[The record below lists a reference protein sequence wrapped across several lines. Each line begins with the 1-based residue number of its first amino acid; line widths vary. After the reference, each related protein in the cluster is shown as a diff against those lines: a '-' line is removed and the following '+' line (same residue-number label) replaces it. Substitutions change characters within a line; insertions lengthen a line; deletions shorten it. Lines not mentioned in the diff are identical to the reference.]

1 MKKMQVLIAILFVAA
16 SFVTGCVS
24 KSSDCKQ
31 PDVFCVGLV
40 TSVGRRDDRAY
51 NQAAWEGIQQAK
63 ASGSVDWVA
72 SIETVDA
79 RDFNAN
85 IAVFGDAGYDVVVT
99 VGSAM
104 GDVTRSA
111 AKTYPATYFIG
122 LDQDQST
129 NQDFSPNLIGL
140 VFPEDQIGFLAG
152 ALASTMTKTGQVGAV
167 CGSDVSLPMKRY
179 GEGFLAGAKYIDPK
193 VEATVVY
200 HNEVGLDKT
209 FDDPEWG
216 AKTANALIDNGADI
230 VFGVGGTTGSN
241 AIVAAAMRGAYGIG
255 ADTDEYFTLPIA
267 APHLYASV
275 LKMISPAVASL
286 IKIAKDA
293 QTKGSVFPTVNYDG
307 QISLSSYHDL
317 NSAIPDEVKIRMDK
331 LIKDLLAGD
340 LKTGVSI
347 TAP

>member
-1 MKKMQVLIAILFVAA
+1 MKKLQVLIAFLFLIA
-16 SFVTGCVS
+16 SFVSGCAS

-63 ASGSVDWVA
+63 ASGATDWIA

-79 RDFNAN
+79 RDYDEN
-85 IAVFGDAGYDVVVT
+85 IAIFGDAGYDVIVT

-104 GDVTRSA
+104 SDATRAA
-111 AKTYPATYFIG
+111 AKTYPTSYFIG

-129 NQDFSPNLIGL
+129 GQDFSPNLIGL

-152 ALASTMTKTGQVGAV
+152 ALASMMTKTGQVGAV

-179 GEGFLAGAKYIDPK
+179 GEGFIAGARYIDPK

-216 AKTANALIDNGADI
+216 AKTANTLIDGGADI

-275 LKMISPAVASL
+275 LKMIAPDVANL

-293 QTKGSVFPTVNYDG
+293 QTKGSVFPTVNDDG
-307 QISLSSYHDL
+307 QIGLSPYHDL
-317 NSAIPDEVKIRMDK
+317 NSAIPEDVKARITK
-331 LIKDLLAGD
+331 LTKALLDGD
-340 LKTGVSI
+340 LTTGVSI
-347 TAP
+347 TNP